1 MKRLMISALMLPFM
15 AGPAMA
21 TDFAPQSGSVIAFD
35 VMRGDSPMGTHT
47 ITFER
52 DGDRLVATTDVDLR
66 VSFGPVTF
74 FRYEHE
80 AREVWM
86 GDRLVSFTSET
97 FKDGNDLEV
106 EAERDGDE
114 LAIDGMTSE
123 EEPVSLTLPASLA
136 LSSHWRGYDPTAS
149 VIFNTETG
157 QEMEVEIEELGTE
170 SITVMGREI
179 EATRIRMAGS
189 LTVDLWYGPDG
200 EWVKCAF
207 EARGETITYVRRDA

>member
-1 MKRLMISALMLPFM
+1 MKRLMISAAVLPFL
-15 AGPAMA
+15 AGSALA

-86 GDRLVSFTSET
+86 GDRLVSFSSET
-97 FKDGNDLEV
+97 LKDGNDLEV
-106 EAERDGDE
+106 AAERAGDE
-114 LAIDGMTSE
+114 LAIDGMTYE
-123 EEPVSLTLPASLA
+123 EEPVSLTLPATLA
-136 LSSHWRGYDPTAS
+136 LSSHWRGYDPEAS

-157 QEMEVEIEELGTE
+157 QEMEVEIEEVGTE
-170 SITVMGREI
+170 TITVMGREI
-179 EATRIRMAGS
+179 EARRIRMAGS
-189 LTVDLWYGPDG
+189 LTVDLWYGPDD